1 MNSVKVILT
10 NISSLGN
17 NTEETTKIIA
27 EKYSSK
33 YISIK
38 NKLEA
43 KQALATGLLLK
54 RYLEIDKDEDFVIG
68 KYGKPSLLNKDIH
81 FNISHSNKYVAL
93 AISISIPI
101 GIDIE
106 KITKV
111 SWQAAKKVFDSRRF
125 ENLKKANENEK
136 PTVFT
141 KLWTETEAE
150 LKLTGTGFAGEIK
163 DIYEEEKFFLNSK
176 QHEEYIIT
184 CATYEKST
192 LSVKEVHLDEM
203 FYSFL

>member
-1 MNSVKVILT
+1 MNNVMVILT
-10 NISSLGN
+10 NVSSLGN

-27 EKYSSK
+27 DKYSSK

-54 RYLEIDKDEDFVIG
+54 RYLEIDKDEDFLIG
-68 KYGKPSLLNKDIH
+68 KYGKPRLLNQDIH
-81 FNISHSNKYVAL
+81 FNISHSNEYVAL
-93 AISISIPI
+93 AISSIPI

-125 ENLKKANENEK
+125 ENLEKANENEK
-136 PTVFT
+136 ATTFT
-141 KLWTETEAE
+141 KLWTEIEAE
-150 LKLTGTGFAGEIK
+150 LKLAGTGFAGEIK
-163 DIYEEEKFFLNSK
+163 DSYEEEKFFLNSK

-192 LSVKEVHLDEM
+192 ALVKEVQIDEK

>member
-1 MNSVKVILT
+1 MKSVKVILT

-17 NTEETTKIIA
+17 NIEETTKIIA

-54 RYLEIDKDEDFVIG
+54 RYLKIDKDEDFVIG

-81 FNISHSNKYVAL
+81 FNISHSNEYVAL
-93 AISISIPI
+93 AISSIPI

-106 KITKV
+106 KITRV
-111 SWQAAKKVFDSRRF
+111 SWQAAKKVFDGRRF
-125 ENLKKANENEK
+125 ASLEKANENEK

-141 KLWTETEAE
+141 RLWTETEAE
-150 LKLTGTGFAGEIK
+150 LKLVGSGFAGEIK
-163 DIYEEEKFFLNSK
+163 DCYEEEKFFLNSK

-192 LSVKEVHLDEM
+192 LSLKEVYLDEK